1 MTKTHRPGG
10 CLQFCFRRA
19 GFHQQ
24 RTQCRTERQGTE
36 SRNGHGHGH
45 SQTELPV
52 IGTAETAHES
62 RWDEHTHEDNGGGDN
77 GCRNVVHRLVGG
89 LLGSCRRVF
98 QFLLHRLHHDDGIID
113 HSTDDQHQCE
123 ESDEVE
129 REANHIHEGKGAHER
144 DNNAH
149 RRNDGGTPVLQ
160 EQQHHE
166 NDEQQGLKQRLIDR
180 VHRGVEEVVGVQE
193 HSELQ
198 SCRQVWLQLF
208 HEPVYLIVYSL
219 RISTGG
225 RGNDGN
231 SAIVGV
237 HPTVAGISYGAQFH
251 ACHIAEMQ
259 VIKGISP

>member
-1 MTKTHRPGG
+1 M
-10 CLQFCFRRA
+10 
-19 GFHQQ
+19 
-24 RTQCRTERQGTE
+24 
-36 SRNGHGHGH
+36 
-45 SQTELPV
+45 
-52 IGTAETAHES
+52 
-62 RWDEHTHEDNGGGDN
+62 
-77 GCRNVVHRLVGG
+77 HRLDSGILAGG
-89 LLGSCRRVF
+89 RRIF
-98 QFLLHRLHHDDGIID
+98 QFLLHCFYNHDGIVD
-113 HSTDDQHQCE
+113 HSTDDQYQGKE
-123 ESDEVE
+123 GNEVE

-166 NDEQQGLKQRLIDR
+166 NDEQQGLEQRLIDR
-180 VHRGVEEVVGVQE
+180 VHRGVEEIVGVQE

-225 RGNDGN
+225 RGNDGDG
-231 SAIVGV
+231 AIVGV

-259 VIKGISP
+259 VIKAIGL